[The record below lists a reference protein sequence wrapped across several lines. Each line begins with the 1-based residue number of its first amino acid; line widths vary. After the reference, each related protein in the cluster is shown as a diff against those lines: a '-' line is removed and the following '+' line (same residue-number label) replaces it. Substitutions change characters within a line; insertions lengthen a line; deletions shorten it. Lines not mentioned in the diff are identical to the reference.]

1 MVVEMVQNS
10 TFENFIHIQHLFIHI
25 QHFHLFSINICSKFN
40 TYIYIQQF
48 YLFTKLLSIQKLFI
62 HSTTFYSFKNYCAS
76 LLRMEVTYF
85 LQQINRGGS
94 KEARA
99 IDQWNFE
106 KDTDRFWNEFSEESL
121 RRSEHLRLCL
131 ITLRW
136 CPIDCLQIFFT
147 REKCKEVLY
156 TIRKINGVIN
166 PPMGKVLLLF
176 VVSLYFKVIF
186 SCVSALKLDKE
197 RVMES
202 LATISPA
209 PSMD

>member
-85 LQQINRGGS
+85 LQQINRGAAKKHEQS
-94 KEARA
+94 
-99 IDQWNFE
+99 
-106 KDTDRFWNEFSEESL
+106 
-121 RRSEHLRLCL
+121 
-131 ITLRW
+131 
-136 CPIDCLQIFFT
+136 
-147 REKCKEVLY
+147 
-156 TIRKINGVIN
+156 INGTLKKILTAFG
-166 PPMGKVLLLF
+166 M
-176 VVSLYFKVIF
+176 S
-186 SCVSALKLDKE
+186 SARKAFADPN
-197 RVMES
+197 
-202 LATISPA
+202 I
-209 PSMD
+209 